1 VISKITYCA
10 YNEQIFTGTE
20 DAEQLIFNY
29 CKEKKY
35 DCYQLSNTHF
45 IFYRVRKWYS
55 LGQEISI
62 DTENGYWEVL
72 SRQIFPTF
80 YDFSANFFN
89 VRDFVA
95 YIRENTESADAAD
108 ENTDESLMSDSPDN
122 TTSIAVITNT
132 LEEPLQYDI
141 TTGNNTSAP
150 PEITES
156 IPPPV
161 ETPRFLA
168 PIDFVSNRP
177 PYYANLMLIVSL
189 LLVYGLM
196 VLSSQTGHVN
206 RAVMRTWGANHDLFV
221 SNGEIH
227 RLITSIF
234 LHSDIMHVLGNII
247 VLFLIGGFIEK
258 WVSSKFYII
267 HFISIGFFAASL
279 SFYFHDGGFIL
290 GASSAAFGLLGLL
303 FFALLR
309 KQFPRAIIPTILSIA
324 AFLSVD
330 LVMITLHWDTY
341 IDHTG
346 HLAGLSFG
354 FIYGIIY
361 DYSNRKAPF
370 KKNLRILFAPLLTA
384 SVAMLIVLSKPT
396 DFKEWEHHMKKAEL
410 YYENGNFILL
420 NYHLYRRADI
430 PKEVNYALEC
440 FADLNKTI
448 DSLQHLRVP
457 AGYKKIPIEAFTYIE
472 ERKDLLLYLKESKEN
487 YEFDVNEYENRLKK
501 LRRR

>member
-1 VISKITYCA
+1 MISKITYCA

-20 DAEQLIFNY
+20 NAEQLIFNY

-35 DCYQLSNTHF
+35 DCYRLSSTRF

-95 YIRENTESADAAD
+95 YIMKNKELTAITD
-108 ENTDESLMSDSPDN
+108 ENTGEPVITDIPEDITAIAAIPATGND
-122 TTSIAVITNT
+122 TSI
-132 LEEPLQYDI
+132 
-141 TTGNNTSAP
+141 S
-150 PEITES
+150 PELTPIQ
-156 IPPPV
+156 PAPV
-161 ETPRFLA
+161 ETPQFLA
-168 PIDFVSNRP
+168 PVAFVSNRP
-177 PYYANLMLIVSL
+177 PYYANLILIVLL

-196 VLSSQTGHVN
+196 VLSSQTGYVN

-234 LHSDIMHVLGNII
+234 LHSDFMHVLGNII
-247 VLFLIGGFIEK
+247 VLFLIGGFVEK
-258 WVSSKFYII
+258 WVSSKFYIV

-303 FFALLR
+303 FFGLLR
-309 KQFPRAIIPTILSIA
+309 KQFPRAIVPAILSIA
-324 AFLSVD
+324 ALLSVD

-361 DYSNRKAPF
+361 DYSIRKAPF
-370 KKNLRILFAPLLTA
+370 KKNLRVLFAPLLTG
-384 SVAMLIVLSKPT
+384 SVAMLIVLAKPT

-410 YYENGNFILL
+410 YYENGNFVLL
-420 NYHLYRRADI
+420 NYHLYKRADI

-440 FADLNKTI
+440 FDDLNKTI

-457 AGYKKIPIEAFTYIE
+457 AGYKKIPIEAFTHIQ
-472 ERKDLLLYLKESKEN
+472 ERKELLLYLKETKEN
-487 YEFDVNEYENRLKK
+487 YEFDVNEYENRLRK
-501 LRRR
+501 LRRP